1 MYTYVRT
8 LSRPDSLPIG
18 AGRESDGKDCL
29 IGPHA
34 WDHGWSYTSERSPL
48 SCRSFPIGGH
58 SVCRM
63 PPPSVAAFACRP
75 ASRSSQSP
83 VASLPPSLASA
94 GSISTFHKPVILSR
108 STFVGFLIPR
118 DLRLRQSRKVLSL
131 KSHALFSYNF

>member
-1 MYTYVRT
+1 M
-8 LSRPDSLPIG
+8 SAHSIMGPDLTEEVLFFMFR

-58 SVCRM
+58 SVCRI

-75 ASRSSQSP
+75 ASRSSQSR
-83 VASLPPSLASA
+83 VASLPPSRASA
-94 GSISTFHKPVILSR
+94 GRISPFHKPAIQFR
-108 STFVGFLIPR
+108 STSDAFLLPGR
-118 DLRLRQSRKVLSL
+118 SEEQTSELPSL
-131 KSHALFSYNF
+131 M